1 MIKLRLTKVLSA
13 IILGLLFAAYISHSY
28 SKWGVH
34 GRDAFLTYESGRFD
48 RYMAPNHPLS
58 VPTVGTLAVV
68 FFAVALYEGLA
79 MALSKILH
87 DRNAD

>member
-34 GRDAFLTYESGRFD
+34 GRDAFLTYESG
-48 RYMAPNHPLS
+48 PL
-58 VPTVGTLAVV
+58 
-68 FFAVALYEGLA
+68 
-79 MALSKILH
+79 
-87 DRNAD
+87 

>member
-1 MIKLRLTKVLSA
+1 MIHVRLNKVLSA

-28 SKWGVH
+28 SKWGIL

-48 RYMAPNHPLS
+48 RYMVPNHPLS
-58 VPTVGTLAVV
+58 APTFGTLAVA

-79 MALSKILH
+79 MFLSKILR
-87 DRNAD
+87 DRKPD